1 MSWITI
7 IILAYFLFA
16 ITALL
21 DKYIL
26 IGPINPKSYVFYIG
40 ILGLLVLFLIPFVN
54 FSIPGIYIILLCF
67 LAGSFSIFAI
77 YVLYEGLERFEATR
91 VVPAIGGILPLFT
104 FILVYLFSGGR
115 EVLNPL
121 ESLAFF
127 LLLLGSILITMEFG
141 KRVSFQSL
149 KISAAAA
156 FLFSFFFVLAKYVY
170 LLEPFWN
177 GFIWIKIGGV
187 LTAFFFIFF
196 KEVRAGIFSRKKLAF
211 DKKTGILFLLN
222 QAIGALAFILQNWAV
237 ALAGLAY
244 LSIINAFQGIQ
255 YVFLFIFMI
264 ILPRVFEEKISLKI
278 ILQKVLAI
286 FFIGAG
292 LLILS
297 L

>member
-1 MSWITI
+1 MSWISI

-16 ITALL
+16 VTALL

-26 IGPINPKSYVFYIG
+26 IGPINPKSYVFYVG
-40 ILGLLVLFLIPFVN
+40 ILGLLVLLLIPFVN
-54 FSIPGIYIILLCF
+54 FYIPSIYIILLCF
-67 LAGSFSIFAI
+67 LAGAFSIFAI
-77 YVLYEGLERFEATR
+77 YIFYEGLERFEATR

-104 FILVYLFSGGR
+104 FALVYFFSGGK
-115 EVLNPL
+115 EVLNSL
-121 ESLAFF
+121 EFIAFL
-127 LLLLGSILITMEFG
+127 LLLLGSVLITMEFG

-149 KISAAAA
+149 KISVVAA
-156 FLFSFFFVLAKYVY
+156 FLFSLFFILAKYVY

-187 LTAFFFIFF
+187 LTALLFIFT
-196 KEVRAGIFSRKKLAF
+196 KDVKTEIFSKKLIF
-211 DKKTGILFLLN
+211 DKKIGILFLLN
-222 QAIGALAFILQNWAV
+222 QTIGAIAFILQNWAI

-264 ILPRVFEEKISLKI
+264 ILPRVFEEKISSKI
-278 ILQKVLAI
+278 IIQKVLAI
-286 FFIGAG
+286 IFIGAG